1 MGALIEVLTEQRR
14 GWSLMIFCARAT
26 RGLRRVE
33 GTARLSFLL
42 AEAAR
47 SECAPS
53 MRAVKDSPAAPIF
66 NSEGGRVTD
75 IWHGL
80 CDRRP
85 RRWLSF
91 AISLS

>member
-53 MRAVKDSPAAPIF
+53 MRAVK
-66 NSEGGRVTD
+66 GGLATPLGKCGIEKVLDRANARVSMP
-75 IWHGL
+75 L
-80 CDRRP
+80 
-85 RRWLSF
+85 
-91 AISLS
+91 